1 MRAALVEAAK
11 GVGRTSPNPAV
22 GAVIVRAGRMII
34 ARGFHRSAGLPHA
47 EIEAMQA
54 VGNYRRCRGA
64 TLYVTLEP
72 CSTHGRTPPCTEAII
87 AAGFHRVVFGATDPN
102 PRHAGRAVK
111 VLRSAGIAVTCGVLV
126 EECTELNRAFN
137 HWMTTGQPWVV
148 AKFATSLD
156 GRLTRRP
163 DEPQWLTHPRARRH
177 AQQLRA
183 RVDAILVGAGTI
195 RADDPRLTVRGVP
208 GARQPWRV
216 VLTRSGRL
224 PTRARIFTDIHRE
237 RTLVYRGQSLRAVL
251 RDLGSREMVSVLI
264 EGGGDVLGEAFDQRL
279 VNEVQ
284 CYLAPLI
291 VGGPVPAVGGA
302 GVPSNEARIVLE
314 HSCFERVGQDL
325 CLQAVVAYPP
335 R

>member
-1 MRAALVEAAK
+1 MRAALVEARK

-22 GAVIVRAGRMII
+22 GAVIVRAGKIVG
-34 ARGFHRSAGLPHA
+34 RGFHRGAGQAHA
-47 EIEAMQA
+47 EVETIRALRKPGLA
-54 VGNYRRCRGA
+54 RGA

-72 CSTHGRTPPCTEAII
+72 CSTHGLTPPCTGAIK
-87 AAGFHRVVFGATDPN
+87 AAGFQRVVFGATDPN
-102 PRHAGRAVK
+102 PRHAGRAK
-111 VLRSAGIAVTCGVLV
+111 RILRGAGIAVTTGILA
-126 EECTELNRAFN
+126 EECLELNRAFN

-163 DEPQWLTHPRARRH
+163 GEPPWLTRPDARRH

-195 RADDPRLTVRGVP
+195 RADDPQLTVRGVP

-224 PTRARIFTDIHRE
+224 PARARIFTDVHRE
-237 RTLVYRGQSLRAVL
+237 RTLVYRGQSLSAVL
-251 RDLGSREMVSVLI
+251 RDLGARQITSVLI
-264 EGGGDVLGEAFDQRL
+264 EGGGEVLGEAFDNRL

-284 CYLAPLI
+284 CYFAPLI
-291 VGGPVPAVGGA
+291 VGGPVPAVGGT
-302 GVPSNEARIVLE
+302 GVHSNDERIVLE
-314 HSCFERVGQDL
+314 HARFEPVGQDL
-325 CLQAVVAYPP
+325 CLQALVAYPP